1 MNVKKIST
9 ILSKPSVLAP
19 TVFLAVG
26 SGKTVMDY
34 NNSTPQRKKRTLV
47 KDTVILTGSAVGF
60 MLARPLSQSLCRLGS
75 LNGTILK
82 NTEYV
87 ITQSFAAAINTLAGI
102 AGAVGANRLAYKYIL
117 NKPSFQIKTEEQ
129 SKGPDSPIG
138 LNNKVFSRFEYVNKP
153 AVETAN
159 AILSLPNMNYFY
171 APMVALTGM
180 SVAKTKGNNNQ
191 IKRAAKEVIANSL
204 IPTFLVS
211 AVSLFVH
218 NKNNYVKYP
227 ALLSALVVGSYAGN
241 KIAEKYEDKLDET
254 IASVNFKGLNFKKSD
269 NITKESN

>member
-1 MNVKKIST
+1 MNIKKIST
-9 ILSKPSVLAP
+9 VFTKPSVLAP

-26 SGKTVMDY
+26 TGKTVLDY
-34 NNSTPQRKKRTLV
+34 NNSSPQKKKRTLA
-47 KDTVILTGSAVGF
+47 KDTAILLGSAAGF
-60 MLARPLSQSLCRLGS
+60 MLVRPLSQAICRHGS

-87 ITQSFAAAINTLAGI
+87 ISQSVAATINTLAGI
-102 AGAVGANRLAYKYIL
+102 AGAVAGNRLAYRYIL
-117 NKPSFQIKTEEQ
+117 NKPYFSVKSEDK
-129 SKGPDSPIG
+129 SKESYTAFR
-138 LNNKVFSRFEYVNKP
+138 LNNKVFSKFDYVNKP

-180 SVAKTKGNNNQ
+180 SVAKTQGNNNQ
-191 IKRAAKEVIANSL
+191 IKRTAKEVIANTL

-218 NKNNYVKYP
+218 NKKNYVKYP
-227 ALLSALVVGSYAGN
+227 ALLAALAAGSYGGN

-254 IASVNFKGLNFKKSD
+254 ISSVNFKGLNFKKSD
-269 NITKESN
+269 KTVKA